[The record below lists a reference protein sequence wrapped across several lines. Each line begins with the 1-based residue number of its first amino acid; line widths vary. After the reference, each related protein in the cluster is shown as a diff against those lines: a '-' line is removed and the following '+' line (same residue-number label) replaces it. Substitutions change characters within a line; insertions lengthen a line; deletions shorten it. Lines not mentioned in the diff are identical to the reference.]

1 MHSLTRN
8 TPVRLSLIALAL
20 AALFGCEPAP
30 STTADASKPTQTA
43 ASTVAK
49 PWWQDAVFYQI
60 WPRSFYDS
68 NSDGAGDFNGIKTK
82 LPYLADLGVD
92 AIWLTPIFEAPSYHG
107 YDFTEFYAVERDY
120 GTLADF
126 KQLVADAKAK
136 NIRIILDLVI
146 NHISDQHVWFKQSAA
161 GVAPYKDY
169 FIWRKDLPTEGWGP
183 AWDSSKTDPK
193 VVWHF
198 NEERQEYY
206 YAAFGA
212 SQPDLNLKHPDVVQE
227 MKNMAKFWLDTGVAG
242 FRLDAVRY
250 AIENG
255 PGAQADTA
263 ETIAYWQDF
272 SSYVRSIQPDVM
284 LVGEAWADLP
294 VAAKYFG
301 DGKALD
307 AGFDFEF
314 GYKVLELL
322 QSQGG
327 VKAEFGTMQQQNS
340 DKGELL
346 QANYA
351 ARAAAGVPMGYFSP
365 FLTNHDQP
373 RLGWQLQGNQAK
385 AKLAAAM
392 LLSSPGSTYLY
403 YGEEIGMTQA
413 SDAEHIQRRAPML
426 WQNIPQAGFTSAPTS
441 WVESADLF
449 PPQQGTQWWQPF
461 LQSQLNKKLTVA
473 EQQSEAKSLWSLYKY
488 LIGQKRQRAE
498 FGTAG
503 SYQAT
508 PLADGKLLKIERE
521 LNGSRSVFL
530 LNLSDETQEIPSDI
544 LKDRSLQLGW
554 FETEASEELPAWQVR
569 TWQN

>member
-1 MHSLTRN
+1 
-8 TPVRLSLIALAL
+8 
-20 AALFGCEPAP
+20 
-30 STTADASKPTQTA
+30 
-43 ASTVAK
+43 
-49 PWWQDAVFYQI
+49 
-60 WPRSFYDS
+60 
-68 NSDGAGDFNGIKTK
+68 
-82 LPYLADLGVD
+82 
-92 AIWLTPIFEAPSYHG
+92 
-107 YDFTEFYAVERDY
+107 
-120 GTLADF
+120 
-126 KQLVADAKAK
+126 
-136 NIRIILDLVI
+136 
-146 NHISDQHVWFKQSAA
+146 
-161 GVAPYKDY
+161 
-169 FIWRKDLPTEGWGP
+169 
-183 AWDSSKTDPK
+183 